1 MTEQLDT
8 NEFDKTKL
16 LWKKYRT
23 SVVTIICLV
32 LIVIVSWQYWQKRQ
46 LQNDVEAIELYQ
58 KMMLISENVTG
69 NSDIIINQA
78 QNIINLYP
86 KSIYSDFARLE
97 IARQSVLK
105 DDLAQAVASLQEIA
119 NNSINPNVQAIAKL
133 RLARIQMAQNQI
145 NDAITTLNS
154 IKLTGFSL
162 SKAMLLGDAY
172 FANKDYS
179 AAQTQWELALKETQK
194 PELTDI
200 NNLLQIK
207 IDNLAALK

>member
-200 NNLLQIK
+200 KNLLQIK